1 MEITLQSLLD
11 EIARD
16 GGDLAALLRQ
26 YSDDGSLSAEQ
37 ITELVGE
44 AQTAFGAIQN
54 SASLSAADLPQLQTL
69 ADTITA
75 LNAESTH
82 LSEQAEA
89 TAAQVAELARAA
101 GVAADETTDT
111 DAPAEGDAEG
121 ADGNGDDD
129 GESGESDG
137 GTDADNSDSGL
148 TVDEIVNAPVVDT
161 TETPQPE
168 PVAASA
174 RPRARV
180 NLTTIASRVPRP
192 NPAQLSAGAGTG
204 EDVPFR
210 GSLVASADA
219 PGMRGGTAYGSWLDL
234 GRVAAN
240 AFGSQTP
247 SQLRSLVAGAER
259 QGSVFSQRSGLA
271 EFRMNFP
278 DDLIADGSDDTE
290 VFARAADQSR
300 LPGGSLLAAGGWCSP
315 SETMYDLCELPCSLD
330 GILSLPEVGA
340 SRGGVRW
347 TKGLDFCEIYNSPG
361 FFHFTETQMMA
372 DPAPEKPCMEIPCV
386 EFDEC
391 RLDVDGLCITGD
403 IPQSRTYPEVIA
415 QFLQGAMC
423 AHAHRVNANKI
434 NQIVLGS
441 TNDGTITQAGYGAT
455 NAVLYAIELEIQAY
469 RYRGRRA
476 QEGAP
481 ALLELVAPY
490 WVKAVIRA
498 DIANRNAPSG
508 IGNPQAVSDAEIVQ
522 WFATRGV
529 AVRFVYDWQDLIDCN
544 PSEGGIDR
552 PITDYPDT
560 VEFILYEA
568 GTWVVPTLD
577 VITLENLYDSTLI
590 KQNKYTALFTEQAFC
605 VVNRC
610 NGSRR
615 FTVPLCA
622 NGNTGAQVAITC
634 TVGPAAATGATA
646 GAPGLFTPANSDGP
660 DNLAALQAS
669 GVVASPATAWT
680 TGQYIELD
688 DGTHA
693 YWDSNSWEAGEAP

>member
-16 GGDLAALLRQ
+16 GGDLAAHLRQ
-26 YSDDGSLSAEQ
+26 FSDSGELSADR
-37 ITELVGE
+37 IAELVTE
-44 AQTAFGAIQN
+44 AQTAFTAIQN
-54 SASLSAADLPQLQTL
+54 SDSLSAADLPQLQTL

-75 LNAESTH
+75 LGAESTH

-89 TAAQVAELARAA
+89 TASQVAELARAA
-101 GVAADETTDT
+101 GVVADDSTT
-111 DAPAEGDAEG
+111 PAEGDASEG
-121 ADGNGDDD
+121 DADTEDADGNGDAD
-129 GESGESDG
+129 S
-137 GTDADNSDSGL
+137 DADADASDSDL
-148 TVDEIVNAPVVDT
+148 TVDEIVNAEVVDT
-161 TETPQPE
+161 TEQPE
-168 PVAASA
+168 PVAASGQR

-180 NLTTIASRVPRP
+180 NLTTIATRVPRP
-192 NPAQLSAGAGTG
+192 APSQLSAGAGSG
-204 EDVPFR
+204 DDVPFR
-210 GSLVASADA
+210 GSLVASAGA
-219 PGMRGGTAYGSWLDL
+219 PGVRGGTAYASWLDL

-240 AFGSQTP
+240 AFGSQSP
-247 SQLRSLVAGAER
+247 AQLRSLVAGAER
-259 QGSVFSQRSGLA
+259 QGSVFSQRGEA
-271 EFRMNFP
+271 GRIP
-278 DDLIADGSDDTE
+278 DE
-290 VFARAADQSR
+290 
-300 LPGGSLLAAGGWCSP
+300 LPGRPDRGRIRRHGGLRAGRRPGTPAGRVAAGRRWLVLPVGDDVRP
-315 SETMYDLCELPCSLD
+315 VRTPCSLD

-469 RYRGRRA
+469 RRYRGRRA
-476 QEGAP
+476 QEGTP

-568 GTWVVPTLD
+568 GTWIVPTLD

-660 DNLAALQAS
+660 DNLAALQAG
-669 GVVASPATAWT
+669 GVTASPATAWT

-693 YWDSNSWEAGEAP
+693 YWDGDSWEAGEAP

>member
-1 MEITLQSLLD
+1 VEITLQSLLD
-11 EIARD
+11 EIASN

-26 YSDDGSLSAEQ
+26 YSDDGSLSPER
-37 ITELVGE
+37 INELVAE
-44 AQTAFGAIQN
+44 AQTAFTGIQN
-54 SASLSAADLPQLQTL
+54 SESLSAADLPQLQTL

-75 LNAESTH
+75 LGAESAH
-82 LSEQAEA
+82 LTEQAEQ

-101 GVAADETTDT
+101 GVVQDETTDSE
-111 DAPAEGDAEG
+111 APAEGDESGSDAEG
-121 ADGNGDDD
+121 A
-129 GESGESDG
+129 E
-137 GTDADNSDSGL
+137 GTDADASDSGL

-161 TETPQPE
+161 AADQPE
-168 PVAASA
+168 PVAASGA
-174 RPRARV
+174 GSSRPRARV
-180 NLTTIASRVPRP
+180 NLTTIASRVARP
-192 NPAQLSAGAGTG
+192 NPAQLSAGAGSG
-204 EDVPFR
+204 DDLPFR
-210 GSLVASADA
+210 GSLVASVDA
-219 PGMRGGTAYGSWLDL
+219 PGMRGGTPYGSWLDL

-240 AFGSQTP
+240 AFGSQSP
-247 SQLRSLVAGAER
+247 AQLRSLVAGAER

-278 DDLIADGSDDTE
+278 PELIADGSDDTE
-290 VFARAADQSR
+290 VFARAVDQSR
-300 LPGGSLLAAGGWCSP
+300 LPGGSLLAAGGWCAP

-361 FFHFTETQMMA
+361 FFHFTEAQMMG

-386 EFDEC
+386 DFDEC

-403 IPQSRTYPEVIA
+403 IPQSRTYPEIIA

-441 TNDGTITQAGYGAT
+441 TNDGTITQAGYGAA

-476 QEGAP
+476 QEGTP

-529 AVRFVYDWQDLIDCN
+529 AVRFVYDWQDLTNCN
-544 PSEGGIDR
+544 ESEGDPTR
-552 PITDYPDT
+552 PITAYPDT
-560 VEFILYEA
+560 VEFLLYEA
-568 GTWVVPTLD
+568 GTWIVPTLD

-615 FTVPLCA
+615 FTVPICA
-622 NGNTGAQVAITC
+622 NGNTGGQVAITC
-634 TVGPAAATGATA
+634 TTGPAAATGATA
-646 GAPGLFTPANSDGP
+646 GIPGTYTPAGSDGP
-660 DNLAALQAS
+660 DSLAALQA
-669 GVVASPATAWT
+669 GGITASPATAWT
-680 TGQYIELD
+680 TGQYIGLD

-693 YWDSNSWEAGEAP
+693 YWDGDSWEAGEAP

>member
-11 EIARD
+11 EIARN

-26 YSDDGSLSAEQ
+26 YSDSGDLSPER
-37 ITELVGE
+37 ISELVAE
-44 AQTAFGAIQN
+44 AQTAFTGIQN
-54 SASLSAADLPQLQTL
+54 SESLSAADLPQLQTL

-75 LNAESTH
+75 LNVEQTH
-82 LSEQAEA
+82 LSEQAEQ

-101 GVAADETTDT
+101 GVVADETTDSE
-111 DAPAEGDAEG
+111 APAEGDESGEGDG
-121 ADGNGDDD
+121 ADGNGD
-129 GESGESDG
+129 GEG
-137 GTDADNSDSGL
+137 DADADASDSGL
-148 TVDEIVNAPVVDT
+148 TVQDIVDAPVVDT
-161 TETPQPE
+161 TVEQPE
-168 PVAASA
+168 PVAASS
-174 RPRARV
+174 RPPRARV

-192 NPAQLSAGAGTG
+192 NPAQLSAGAGSG

-210 GSLVASADA
+210 GSLVASVDA
-219 PGMRGGTAYGSWLDL
+219 PGMRGGTPYSSWLDL

-240 AFGSQTP
+240 AFGSQSP
-247 SQLRSLVAGAER
+247 AQLRSLVAGAER
-259 QGSVFSQRSGLA
+259 QGTVFSQRSGLA

-278 DDLIADGSDDTE
+278 PELIADGSDDTE
-290 VFARAADQSR
+290 VFARAVDQSR

-347 TKGLDFCEIYNSPG
+347 TKGLDWCEIFNAPG
-361 FFHFTETQMMA
+361 FFHFTEAQMMD

-386 EFDEC
+386 DFDEC

-403 IPQSRTYPEVIA
+403 IPQSRTYPEIIA

-423 AHAHRVNANKI
+423 AHAHRINANKI

-476 QEGAP
+476 QEGTP

-529 AVRFVYDWQDLIDCN
+529 AVRFVYDWQDLTNCN
-544 PSEGGIDR
+544 DSEGDPNR
-552 PITDYPDT
+552 PITDYPDS
-560 VEFILYEA
+560 VEFLLYEA
-568 GTWVVPTLD
+568 GTWIVPTLD
-577 VITLENLYDSTLI
+577 VITLENLYDSSLI

-615 FTVPLCA
+615 FTVPICA
-622 NGNTGAQVAITC
+622 NGNTGGQVAITC
-634 TVGPAAATGATA
+634 TTGPAAATGATA
-646 GAPGLFTPANSDGP
+646 GTPGTYTPAGTDGP
-660 DNLAALQAS
+660 DSLAALQAS
-669 GVVASPATAWT
+669 GVTASPATAWT

-693 YWDSNSWEAGEAP
+693 YWDGNSWEAGEAP

>member
-26 YSDDGSLSAEQ
+26 YSESGDLSQER
-37 ITELVGE
+37 IGELVAE
-44 AQTAFGAIQN
+44 AQAAFIAIQN
-54 SASLSAADLPQLQTL
+54 SDSLSATDLPQLHTL
-69 ADTITA
+69 RDTIQA
-75 LNAESTH
+75 LNAEDAH
-82 LSEQAEA
+82 LTEQAEA
-89 TAAQVAELARAA
+89 TAAEVAELARAA
-101 GVAADETTDT
+101 GVATDETTDSET
-111 DAPAEGDAEG
+111 PAEGDAEG
-121 ADGNGDDD
+121 DSEGGEGADGNGE
-129 GESGESDG
+129 G
-137 GTDADNSDSGL
+137 DADSGDSGL
-148 TVDEIVNAPVVDT
+148 TVDDIVNAPVVDT
-161 TETPQPE
+161 TVNEPE
-168 PVAASA
+168 PVAASGA
-174 RPRARV
+174 ASRPPRARV
-180 NLTTIASRVPRP
+180 NLTSIASRVPRP
-192 NPAQLSAGAGTG
+192 NPAQLSAGATG
-204 EDVPFR
+204 DDVPFR
-210 GSLVASADA
+210 GSLVASVDA
-219 PGMRGGTAYGSWLDL
+219 PGMRGGSPYASWLDL
-234 GRVAAN
+234 GRVAGN
-240 AFGSQTP
+240 AFGSQSP
-247 SQLRSLVAGAER
+247 AQLRSLVAGAER
-259 QGSVFSQRSGLA
+259 QGTVFSQRNGLA
-271 EFRMNFP
+271 EFRMNFAP
-278 DDLIADGSDDTE
+278 DLIADGSDDTE
-290 VFARAADQSR
+290 VFARAVEQSR

-315 SETMYDLCELPCSLD
+315 SETMYDLCDLPCSLD

-340 SRGGVRW
+340 PRGGVRW

-361 FFHFTETQMMA
+361 FFHFTEAQMMD
-372 DPAPEKPCMEIPCV
+372 DPAPTKPCMEIPCV

-391 RLDVDGLCITGD
+391 RLDVDGLCITAD

-441 TNDGTITQAGYGAT
+441 TNDGVIGITGYGAT
-455 NAVLYAIELEIQAY
+455 NNVLYAIELEIQAY

-476 QEGAP
+476 QEGTP

-490 WVKAVIRA
+490 WVKAVLRA

-508 IGNPQAVSDAEIVQ
+508 IGNPQAVTDAEIVQ

-544 PSEGGIDR
+544 PSEGSPDR
-552 PITDYPDT
+552 PITDYPDN

-568 GTWVVPTLD
+568 GTWIVPTLD
-577 VITLENLYDSTLI
+577 VITLENLYDSALI
-590 KQNKYTALFTEQAFC
+590 RQNKYTALFTEQAFC

-615 FTVPLCA
+615 FTVAICA
-622 NGNTGAQVAITC
+622 NGNTGGQVAITC
-634 TVGPAAATGATA
+634 PTGPAAATGATA
-646 GAPGLFTPANSDGP
+646 GIPGVFTPAGSDGP

-669 GVVASPATAWT
+669 AVVASPATAWT